1 MSTPSLAAGAR
12 IEVRDV
18 EWCKITI
25 NQVIEAASERFRG
38 HLPKSHLPKSH
49 LPVTVSEI
57 VEAGYRSLLGRSQ
70 ALCYR

>member
-38 HLPKSHLPKSH
+38 HLPKSHLP
-49 LPVTVSEI
+49 VTVSEI